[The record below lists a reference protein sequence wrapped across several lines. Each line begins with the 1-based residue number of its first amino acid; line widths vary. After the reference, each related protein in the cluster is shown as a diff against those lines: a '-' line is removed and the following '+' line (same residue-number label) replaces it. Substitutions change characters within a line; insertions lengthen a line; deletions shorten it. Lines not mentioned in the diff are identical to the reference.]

1 MENDSKKLPINHQT
15 TANLTSLKLGLSVHN
30 VTLDASTHKFRT
42 QSLPYWF
49 RSPASSVI
57 HCNKNW

>member
-42 QSLPYWF
+42 QSLPY
-49 RSPASSVI
+49 
-57 HCNKNW
+57 